1 MAKKNQKQRAK
12 ARERAALAEAENSVV
27 DGSEVT
33 KVPEVMAAPVI
44 PGSEPAVKSEA
55 STSGKKNKNQKQ
67 RAKARERRALAEAE
81 AEAAGV
87 EGAEVTKVPEV
98 MGTLPTPETVS
109 EPVVKSEAS
118 DKPSPVEVVVQ
129 ETAKP
134 TSCCGGHHKAG
145 SDTTAEDSV
154 EILRDIP
161 SLTAPATK
169 EVTEKKASDD
179 CSCVIL

>member
-1 MAKKNQKQRAK
+1 
-12 ARERAALAEAENSVV
+12 
-27 DGSEVT
+27 
-33 KVPEVMAAPVI
+33 
-44 PGSEPAVKSEA
+44 
-55 STSGKKNKNQKQ
+55 
-67 RAKARERRALAEAE
+67 
-81 AEAAGV
+81 
-87 EGAEVTKVPEV
+87 
-98 MGTLPTPETVS
+98 
-109 EPVVKSEAS
+109 
-118 DKPSPVEVVVQ
+118 VQ